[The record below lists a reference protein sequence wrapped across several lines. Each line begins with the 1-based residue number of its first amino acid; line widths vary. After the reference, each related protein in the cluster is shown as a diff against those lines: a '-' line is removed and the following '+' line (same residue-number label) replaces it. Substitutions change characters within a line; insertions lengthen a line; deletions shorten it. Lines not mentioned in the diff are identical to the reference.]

1 MGLFDILTGGRSGGM
16 MGGGGMFGRGG
27 GGMSPITMGVLGLL
41 AYKALQHANRPAG
54 STPVPG
60 GSGGVAGGGLSG
72 LGGGIGDWLRRTFGG
87 DGAAGSGNAGG
98 ILSGGLRDLVGQFQ
112 QSNHGDVAKSWVDT
126 GDNRQITPEVLGKVL
141 TEDQIATLMAHTGL
155 SREELLRG
163 MSDELPHVVDK
174 LTPEG
179 RVPSPQELDKVI
191 DNKVA

>member
-1 MGLFDILTGGRSGGM
+1 MGLFDILTGRPDRM
-16 MGGGGMFGRGG
+16 IPGGGLFGRGG

-41 AYKALQHANRPAG
+41 AYKAIQGINKPSG
-54 STPVPG
+54 TPGPG
-60 GSGGVAGGGLSG
+60 AGGG
-72 LGGGIGDWLRRTFGG
+72 LGGGIGDWLRKTFGG
-87 DGAAGSGNAGG
+87 DGAPGSGNAGG

-126 GDNRQITPEVLGKVL
+126 GANRAITPDMLAKVL
-141 TEDQIATLMAHTGL
+141 TEEQIATLMAHTGL
-155 SREELLRG
+155 GREELLRG

-179 RVPSPQELDKVI
+179 RVPSPQEMDKVI

>member
-1 MGLFDILTGGRSGGM
+1 MGLFDILTGRPDRM
-16 MGGGGMFGRGG
+16 IPGGGLFGRGGG

-41 AYKALQHANRPAG
+41 AYKALQGFNRPASPASPG
-54 STPVPG
+54 SPG
-60 GSGGVAGGGLSG
+60 TS
-72 LGGGIGDWLRRTFGG
+72 GGGIGDWLRRTLDGG
-87 DGAAGSGNAGG
+87 SNAGG

-126 GDNRQITPEVLGKVL
+126 GANRQITPEMLSKVL
-141 TEDQIATLMAHTGL
+141 TEDQIATLMGHTGL

-163 MSDELPHVVDK
+163 MSDELPQVVDK

-179 RVPSPQELDKVI
+179 RVPTPEEMNKVI